1 MELTGLEP
9 RRSDLAR
16 GIVIARSAKPL
27 DAAAQ
32 RSLWDMLG
40 KAGVTEPEETRE
52 RTSDTEERTEGEDIE
67 RQWLAAPW
75 LPPSATEIDAQR
87 AAFEQAAAAHDLEA
101 IWCVKIETGIDG
113 VAWLELSDSEPIAE
127 ADEETTGPGEEPEVV
142 DGIFDEKAEV
152 LYTAPDAPAPSPETE
167 ETEDEDLPDDDDELE
182 DEMLE
187 GDISGVLESHWRNGT
202 PPFEHAVPFPIER
215 FPDMID
221 DYDWESFGVALKLS
235 GPQLPGEES
244 VVNAFFA
251 LWLSAYQDER
261 ADEFEPFQRAD
272 VVHDRKH
279 RSALMWAE
287 RFAVPATATDQV
299 HFLLWI
305 LARINDIVP
314 LAWARFDAVD
324 DAVKSRAITDDGTV
338 PFILAGNPFSERF
351 RRHGEEAALAWAVGQ
366 SAWSRREL
374 AGMLIEVA
382 LEHDPDEQ
390 ATAVVAERLLRRALS
405 FDSASDATGY
415 LGIVLVRQQRIDEA
429 VALAR
434 TAERRDVRLLVV
446 GESAEHA
453 PDHVGEALELLDPE
467 TVGETDPEELAE
479 LVGSIAR
486 HAPKHL
492 DAMLTRLPENGALV
506 PYLYNASFTV
516 ERPQALAILRRVLAL
531 PVPAREAGEAR
542 TALVMA
548 WNNACIH
555 AHALGNYRLAV
566 DLADGG
572 QPYATENPYIYHS
585 AACAYAAVGEIDRAI
600 EQVELAIEHDYEHSE
615 KMETDSD
622 LAPLQSDAR
631 FSQLF
636 RDWRTRRA
644 DLN

>member
-1 MELTGLEP
+1 MELNGLEP
-9 RRSDLAR
+9 RRSELAR

-27 DAAAQ
+27 DPAGQ
-32 RSLWDMLG
+32 RALWDLLA
-40 KAGVTEPEETRE
+40 KSGVTEPEEVRE
-52 RTSDTEERTEGEDIE
+52 RSEEEREADEME

-75 LPPSATEIDAQR
+75 LPPSSSDVEAQR
-87 AAFEQAAAAHDLEA
+87 AAFERAAAAYGLEA

-113 VAWLELSDSEPIAE
+113 VAWLELVEAEPVEDSD
-127 ADEETTGPGEEPEVV
+127 DDTGDSGDEPEIV
-142 DGIFDEKAEV
+142 DAVFDEKAEV
-152 LYTAPDAPAPSPETE
+152 IYAAPDAPAPSIEPEV
-167 ETEDEDLPDDDDELE
+167 DPDLADDDDDDDELE
-182 DEMLE
+182 DDLLE
-187 GDISGVLESHWRNGT
+187 GDITGVMESHWRNGT
-202 PPFEHAVPFPIER
+202 PPFEHSVPFPIER
-215 FPDMID
+215 FPEMID
-221 DYDWESFGVALKLS
+221 EYDWESFGVAVKLS

-272 VVHDRKH
+272 VVHDRTH

-287 RFAVPATATDQV
+287 RLAVPATATDQV

-305 LARINDIVP
+305 VARINDIIP

-324 DAVKSRAITDDGTV
+324 DAVKSRAITDDGTA
-338 PFILAGNPFSERF
+338 PFILAGNPFAERF
-351 RRHGEEAALAWAVGQ
+351 RRHGEEAALSWAVSQ

-374 AGMLIEVA
+374 AGMLIEIA
-382 LEHDPDEQ
+382 LEHDPDETE
-390 ATAVVAERLLRRALS
+390 TAVIAERLLRRALS
-405 FDSASDATGY
+405 FDASSDATGY
-415 LGIVLVRQQRIDEA
+415 LGIVLVRQQRVEEA

-434 TAERRDVRLLVV
+434 GAERRDVRLLVV

-453 PDHVGEALELLDPE
+453 SEHLGDALELLDDE
-467 TVGETDPEELAE
+467 TLRGTDSEEIAE

-486 HAPKHL
+486 HAPAQL
-492 DAMLTRLPENGALV
+492 GAVLSRLPEIPQLV

-516 ERPQALAILRRVLAL
+516 ERPQALAILRRVLSL
-531 PVPAREAGEAR
+531 PVPPRDAGEAR

-555 AHALGNYRLAV
+555 AHALGDFDLAV
-566 DLADGG
+566 ELADGG
-572 QPYATENPYIYHS
+572 QPYAAENPYIFHS
-585 AACAYAAVGEIDRAI
+585 AACAYASVGEIDRAI
-600 EQVELAIEHDYEHSE
+600 EQVQFAIEHEYEHSE

-622 LAPLQSDAR
+622 LAPLQHDPR
-631 FSQLF
+631 FGQLF

>member
-1 MELTGLEP
+1 MT
-9 RRSDLAR
+9 
-16 GIVIARSAKPL
+16 
-27 DAAAQ
+27 AQ
-32 RSLWDMLG
+32 RALWEMLA
-40 KAGVTEPEETRE
+40 KAGITEPEETRE
-52 RTSDTEERTEGEDIE
+52 RTSDTEDRMEGDEVE

-75 LPPSATEIDAQR
+75 MPPSAAEVDAQR
-87 AAFEQAAAAHDLEA
+87 AAFEQAAAAHGLEA

-113 VAWLELSDSEPIAE
+113 VAWLELSEAEPMTE
-127 ADEETTGPGEEPEVV
+127 PDEETPAPGEEPEIV
-142 DGIFDEKAEV
+142 DGIFDDKAEV
-152 LYTAPDAPAPSPETE
+152 LYSAPDAPPQSAEAE
-167 ETEDEDLPDDDDELE
+167 ETEDDDLEDDLE
-182 DEMLE
+182 DELLE
-187 GDISGVLESHWRNGT
+187 GDIAGVLESHWRNGP
-202 PPFEHAVPFPIER
+202 PPFEHSVPFPIER

-221 DYDWESFGVALKLS
+221 DYDWESFGIAVKLS

-272 VVHDRKH
+272 VVHDRTH

-305 LARINDIVP
+305 AARINDIVP
-314 LAWARFDAVD
+314 LAWARFEAVD
-324 DAVKSRAITDDGTV
+324 DAVKSRAITDAGAP
-338 PFILAGNPFSERF
+338 PFILAGNPFAERF

-382 LEHDPDEQ
+382 LEHDPDE
-390 ATAVVAERLLRRALS
+390 AETAVVAERLLRRALS
-405 FDSASDATGY
+405 FDPASDATGY

-434 TAERRDVRLLVV
+434 NAQRRDVRLLVV

-453 PDHVGEALELLDPE
+453 SDQLGDALELLDDE
-467 TVGETDPEELAE
+467 TLRETDPEELAE

-486 HAPKHL
+486 HAPDDL
-492 DAMLTRLPENGALV
+492 DAVLGRMPETATLV
-506 PYLYNASFTV
+506 PYLYNTSFTV
-516 ERPQALAILRRVLAL
+516 DRPQALAILRRVLSL
-531 PVPAREAGEAR
+531 PVPPREAGEAR

-622 LAPLQSDAR
+622 LAPLQGDPR

-636 RDWRTRRA
+636 REWRTRRA

>member
-1 MELTGLEP
+1 MT
-9 RRSDLAR
+9 
-16 GIVIARSAKPL
+16 
-27 DAAAQ
+27 AQ
-32 RSLWDMLG
+32 RALWEMLA
-40 KAGVTEPEETRE
+40 KAGITEPEETRE
-52 RTSDTEERTEGEDIE
+52 RTSDTEDRMEGDEVE

-75 LPPSATEIDAQR
+75 MPPSAAEVDAQR
-87 AAFEQAAAAHDLEA
+87 AAFEQAAAAHGLEA

-113 VAWLELSDSEPIAE
+113 VAWLELSEAEPMTE
-127 ADEETTGPGEEPEVV
+127 PDEETPAPGEEPEIV
-142 DGIFDEKAEV
+142 DGIFDDKAEV
-152 LYTAPDAPAPSPETE
+152 LYSAPDAPPQSAEAE
-167 ETEDEDLPDDDDELE
+167 ETEDDDLEDDLE
-182 DEMLE
+182 DELLE
-187 GDISGVLESHWRNGT
+187 GDIAGVLESHWRNGP
-202 PPFEHAVPFPIER
+202 PPFEHSVPFPIER

-221 DYDWESFGVALKLS
+221 DYDWESFGIAVKLS

-272 VVHDRKH
+272 VVHDRTH

-305 LARINDIVP
+305 AARINDIVP
-314 LAWARFDAVD
+314 LAWARFEAVD
-324 DAVKSRAITDDGTV
+324 DAVKSRAITDAGAP
-338 PFILAGNPFSERF
+338 PFILAGNPFAERF

-382 LEHDPDEQ
+382 LEHDPDE
-390 ATAVVAERLLRRALS
+390 AETAVVAERLLRRALS
-405 FDSASDATGY
+405 FDPASDATGY

-434 TAERRDVRLLVV
+434 NAQRRDVRLLVV

-453 PDHVGEALELLDPE
+453 SDQLGDALDLLDDE
-467 TVGETDPEELAE
+467 TLRETDPEEIAE

-486 HAPKHL
+486 HAPDEL
-492 DAMLTRLPENGALV
+492 DAVLGRMPETATLV
-506 PYLYNASFTV
+506 PYLYNTSFTV
-516 ERPQALAILRRVLAL
+516 DRPQALAILRRVLSL
-531 PVPAREAGEAR
+531 PVPPREAGEAR

-622 LAPLQSDAR
+622 LAPLQGDPR

-636 RDWRTRRA
+636 REWRTRRA